1 MAVPLAEETEDSEV
15 DDALVVEEAPEEG
28 TALNPSEATLEDKT
42 PDELLAEVE
51 AAEVADDDDELTG
64 ALTAPAF
71 WLASELW
78 MALSRLDG
86 IQVVS

>member
-51 AAEVADDDDELTG
+51 AAEVADDDELTR
-64 ALTAPAF
+64 ALTAPEI
-71 WLASELW
+71 WLASEL
-78 MALSRLDG
+78 
-86 IQVVS
+86 